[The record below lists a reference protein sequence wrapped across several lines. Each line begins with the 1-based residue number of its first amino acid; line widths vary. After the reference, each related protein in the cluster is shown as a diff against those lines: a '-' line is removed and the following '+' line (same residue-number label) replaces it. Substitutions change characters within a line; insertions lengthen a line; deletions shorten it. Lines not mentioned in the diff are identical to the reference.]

1 MKAELLKSSAG
12 CHLARLNEGSCREF
26 CAQVRSLAEE
36 RQSCVLFA
44 RKWHLLGGWA
54 AELFDSARHVK
65 QDESHLESLTLG
77 PQWRF

>member
-1 MKAELLKSSAG
+1 MGSVILSRHRHSRYLQAMVAG
-12 CHLARLNEGSCREF
+12 LSRL
-26 CAQVRSLAEE
+26 SLAEE